1 MEHNYNRYE
10 RTAITRPKSKAM
22 EGEIMNLSVLLQ
34 SADGFLQA
42 GKLLYSTHDNGLA
55 FLRTYISPCSVNCAF
70 ACELYLKYL
79 YIKEHDGRKA
89 EGHYLT
95 DIFKNLSPDTQ
106 NRIKTEYEKW
116 SSILSFEDCLEIH
129 KRTFIDWRY
138 MYEDDKA
145 ISVEPQSLYNLMI
158 SLHNV
163 CKENRTVE

>member
-89 EGHYLT
+89 EGL
-95 DIFKNLSPDTQ
+95 FMVN
-106 NRIKTEYEKW
+106 
-116 SSILSFEDCLEIH
+116 
-129 KRTFIDWRY
+129 
-138 MYEDDKA
+138 
-145 ISVEPQSLYNLMI
+145 
-158 SLHNV
+158 
-163 CKENRTVE
+163 